1 MKEVAKR
8 GKPGAGTSKEEKKKV
23 KQPITYTNQSCI
35 SANTREILFILIHAS
50 L

>member
-8 GKPGAGTSKEEKKKV
+8 GKPGAGASKEEKKKA
-23 KQPITYTNQSCI
+23 KLFITYTNQSCI
-35 SANTREILFILIHAS
+35 SANTRETLFILICAS

>member
-8 GKPGAGTSKEEKKKV
+8 GKPGADASKEEKKKA
-23 KQPITYTNQSCI
+23 KQPTTYTNQSCI
-35 SANTREILFILIHAS
+35 SANTRETLFILIRAS